1 MIMGKT
7 VIHTDAAPKAV
18 GPYSQAIKHGDML
31 FVSGQLPVDPETG
44 KMPDSAAD
52 QARQCLKNL
61 QAILEAAGA
70 SLDNALRIGVFLTN
84 LGHFAAVNEV
94 YATFFSG
101 DFPARA
107 CVEVSKLPLGAAV
120 EMECVAFV

>member
-1 MIMGKT
+1 MGKT